1 MIRYTLNYYA
11 KVYDCP
17 HAQCELRGEFST
29 ANNGGWKKKKKKENS
44 PDDEKYLAGA
54 NVDRADD
61 YYVAS
66 IQSESMATTTLS
78 AHA

>member
-1 MIRYTLNYYA
+1 MRAARRIFNSKQWRM
-11 KVYDCP
+11 
-17 HAQCELRGEFST
+17 EEE
-29 ANNGGWKKKKKKENS
+29 KKKKENS